1 MAEKTYLNKVYYGE
15 MVGVGDGDFVKI
27 ISNYLF
33 FYKLFNYKGN
43 GIVQLRK
50 RYEN

>member
-1 MAEKTYLNKVYYGE
+1 

-33 FYKLFNYKGN
+33 INDSIIKEMELFSSEKDMK
-43 GIVQLRK
+43 IK
-50 RYEN
+50 S